1 MRYHN
6 SIIELVGDTPLVK
19 LNKVAEGISATVLAK
34 VEYFNPGGSV
44 KDRIAVRMIEA
55 AEASGALKPG
65 GTIVEPTSGN
75 TGVGLAIVAQQKG
88 YRCIFVCPDK
98 VSTDKINTLRAYG
111 AEVVVCP
118 TAVAPEHPDSYYNVS
133 DRLVRETPNAWKPD
147 QYSNPENPASHYHST
162 GPELWEQTEGR
173 ITHFVAGVGTGG
185 TISGT
190 GNYLKEVSGGKV
202 QVVGADPEGS
212 VYSGGTGRP
221 YLVEGVGEDFWPT
234 AYDRQVADRI
244 VAVSDKDSFQMTRRL
259 AKEEGL
265 LVGGSCGMAV
275 VAALEVARELGPEDV
290 VVVLLP
296 DGGRGYL
303 SKIFNDDWMA
313 DYGFLPT
320 ATDEAHIG
328 EVLGRKDAV
337 EHEGIPQFVH
347 MHPNETVAEAVRV
360 LRDFG
365 VSQMPVVSPGAGHPD
380 IMAGEV
386 IGSVVERELLD
397 GLFSG
402 RIQLTD
408 TLDGVMS
415 KPLPVVGSGESVTNL
430 MAVLEKADAVV
441 VLVEGK
447 PQGIVTRQDL
457 LSFLTARAGH

>member
-6 SIIELVGDTPLVK
+6 SIIDLVGNTPLVK
-19 LNKVAEGISATVLAK
+19 LNKVTEGISATVLAK
-34 VEYFNPGGSV
+34 VEYFNPGGSI
-44 KDRIAVRMIEA
+44 KDRIAMRMIEA

-88 YRCIFVCPDK
+88 YHCIFVCPDK

-147 QYSNPENPASHYHST
+147 QYSNPDNPASHYHST
-162 GPELWEQTEGR
+162 GPELWEQTEGK
-173 ITHFVAGVGTGG
+173 ITHLVAGVGTGG

-190 GNYLKEVSGGKV
+190 GGYLKEVSGGAVKV
-202 QVVGADPEGS
+202 IGADPEGS

-234 AYDRQVADRI
+234 AYDRNVADGI

-275 VAALEVARELGPEDV
+275 VAALEVAKQLGPDDV
-290 VVVLLP
+290 VVVILP

-313 DYGFLPT
+313 DYGFLPSG
-320 ATDEAHIG
+320 TDEAHIG
-328 EVLGRKDAV
+328 EVLARKDAI
-337 EHEGIPQFVH
+337 EHGGIPQFVH
-347 MHPNETVAEAVRV
+347 MHPSETVAEAVRV

-365 VSQMPVVSPGAGHPD
+365 VSQMPVVSPGAGHPTSWR
-380 IMAGEV
+380 V
-386 IGSVVERELLD
+386 R
-397 GLFSG
+397 
-402 RIQLTD
+402 
-408 TLDGVMS
+408 
-415 KPLPVVGSGESVTNL
+415 
-430 MAVLEKADAVV
+430 
-441 VLVEGK
+441 
-447 PQGIVTRQDL
+447 
-457 LSFLTARAGH
+457 

>member
-1 MRYHN
+1 MRYHD

-19 LNKVAEGISATVLAK
+19 LNKVTEGIEATVLAK

-44 KDRIAVRMIEA
+44 KDRIAMRMIEA
-55 AEASGALKPG
+55 AEKSGALRPG

-75 TGVGLAIVAQQKG
+75 TGIGLAIVAQQKG

-133 DRLVRETPNAWKPD
+133 DRLVRETPGAWKPD

-162 GPELWEQTEGR
+162 GPELWQQTDGR

-190 GNYLKEVSGGKV
+190 GRYLKEASEGRV
-202 QVVGADPEGS
+202 QVIGADPEGS

-221 YLVEGVGEDFWPT
+221 YLVEGVGEDFWPE
-234 AYDRQVADRI
+234 AYDRTVADEI

-259 AKEEGL
+259 AKEEGM

-275 VAALEVARELGPEDV
+275 VAALEVARRLGPDDV

-303 SKIFNDDWMA
+303 SKIFNDEWMA
-313 DYGFLPT
+313 DYGFLSSST
-320 ATDEAHIG
+320 EEATVSD
-328 EVLGRKDAV
+328 VLARKDAV
-337 EHEGIPQFVH
+337 EHGGIPQFVH
-347 MHPNETVAEAVRV
+347 MHPGETVGEAVQV
-360 LRDFG
+360 LREYG

-380 IMAGEV
+380 VMAGEV

-397 GLFSG
+397 GLFTQ
-402 RIQLTD
+402 RVQLGD
-408 TLDGVMS
+408 PLDKHMS
-415 KPLPVVGSGESVTNL
+415 PPLPVVGSGESVTCL
-430 MAVLEKADAVV
+430 MAVLEQADGAV

-457 LSFLTARAGH
+457 LAFLADRAH

>member
-1 MRYHN
+1 MRYHD
-6 SIIELVGDTPLVK
+6 SIIDLVGNTPLVK
-19 LNKVAEGISATVLAK
+19 LNKVTEGISATVLAK

-44 KDRIAVRMIEA
+44 KDRIAMKMIEA

-88 YRCIFVCPDK
+88 YKCIFVCPDK
-98 VSTDKINTLRAYG
+98 VSTDKINVLRAYG

-133 DRLVRETPNAWKPD
+133 DRLVRETPGAWKPD
-147 QYSNPENPASHYHST
+147 QYSNPNNPASHYAST
-162 GPELWEQTEGR
+162 GPELWEQTDGR

-190 GNYLKEVSGGKV
+190 GRYLKDVSDGKV
-202 QVVGADPEGS
+202 KVVGADPEGS
-212 VYSGGTGRP
+212 VYSGGSGRP

-234 AYDRQVADRI
+234 AYDRTVADEI

-275 VAALEVARELGPEDV
+275 VAALEVAKRLGPDDV

-296 DGGRGYL
+296 DSGRGYL
-303 SKIFNDDWMA
+303 SKIFNDDWMQ
-313 DYGFLPT
+313 DYGFLEEGG
-320 ATDEAHIG
+320 DEAVAG
-328 EVLGRKDAV
+328 DVLVRKDAL
-337 EHEGIPQFVH
+337 EHGGIPQFVH
-347 MHPNETVAEAVRV
+347 VHPNETVGEAVEI
-360 LRDFG
+360 LREYG

-380 IMAGEV
+380 VMAGEV
-386 IGSVVERELLD
+386 IGSIVERDLLE
-397 GLFSG
+397 GLFAKKFG
-402 RIQLTD
+402 
-408 TLDGVMS
+408 LDDPLGAHMS
-415 KPLPVVGSGESVTNL
+415 APLPVVGSGESVTSL
-430 MAVLEKADAVV
+430 MAVLGHADAAV

-457 LSFLTARAGH
+457 LTFMSEK

>member
-1 MRYHN
+1 MI
-6 SIIELVGDTPLVK
+6 SLVGNTPLVK
-19 LNKVAEGISATVLAK
+19 LNRVTAGIQATVLAK

-55 AEASGALKPG
+55 AEESGALKPG

-88 YRCIFVCPDK
+88 YKCIFVCPDK
-98 VSTDKINTLRAYG
+98 VSLDKINVLRAYG

-118 TAVAPEHPDSYYNVS
+118 TAVDPEHPDSYYNVS
-133 DRLVRETPNAWKPD
+133 DRLVRETPGAWKPD
-147 QYSNPENPASHYHST
+147 QYSNPNNPRSHYETT
-162 GPELWEQTEGR
+162 GPELWEQTDGR

-190 GNYLKEVSGGKV
+190 GRYLKEVSGKKV
-202 QVVGADPEGS
+202 TVVGADPEGS
-212 VYSGGTGRP
+212 VYSGGSGRP

-234 AYDRQVADRI
+234 AYDKSVTDEI

-275 VAALEVARELGPEDV
+275 VAALRVAERLGPDDV

-296 DGGRGYL
+296 DSGRGYM
-303 SKIFNDDWMA
+303 SKIFSDEWMA
-313 DYGFLPT
+313 DYGFLEDAGPS
-320 ATDEAHIG
+320 ARVGD
-328 EVLGRKDAV
+328 VLQYK
-337 EHEGIPQFVH
+337 EGGSMPHLVH
-347 MHPNETVAEAVRV
+347 MHPEETVGEAIEV
-360 LRDFG
+360 LREYG
-365 VSQMPVVSPGAGHPD
+365 VSQMPIVKPGAGHPD
-380 IMAGEV
+380 VMAAEV

-397 GLFSG
+397 ALFARRASLG
-402 RIQLTD
+402 DPLEKH
-408 TLDGVMS
+408 MS
-415 KPLPVVGSGESVTNL
+415 APLPQVGSGEPVEDL
-430 MAVLEKADAVV
+430 MAVLGGRGGADAAI

-447 PQGIVTRQDL
+447 PTGVVSRQDL
-457 LSFLTARAGH
+457 LAFLAGS